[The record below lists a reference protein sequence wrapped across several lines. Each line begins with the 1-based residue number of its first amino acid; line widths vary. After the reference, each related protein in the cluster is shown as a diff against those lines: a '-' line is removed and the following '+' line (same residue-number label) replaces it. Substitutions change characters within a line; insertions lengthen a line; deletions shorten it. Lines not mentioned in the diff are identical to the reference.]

1 MIHKIKQLI
10 LLAILV
16 SVGYF
21 LLSNHIIYFCN
32 GIKLL
37 KKSKPTSA
45 YTFVSLEN
53 KRVEDILKI
62 EDLRNDGIGDLL
74 VEIGKLNHEE
84 KKRLEYI
91 ITKSP

>member
-21 LLSNHIIYFCN
+21 LLSNHIIYFGN

-37 KKSKPTSA
+37 KKSRPTSA
-45 YTFVSLEN
+45 YTFVSIEN
-53 KRVEDILKI
+53 KRVGDILKI

-74 VEIGKLNHEE
+74 VEIGKLNNEE
-84 KKRLEYI
+84 KEQLEDV

>member
-1 MIHKIKQLI
+1 MIHKIKQFI

-21 LLSNHIIYFCN
+21 LLSNHIIYFGN

-37 KKSKPTSA
+37 KKSRPTSA
-45 YTFVSLEN
+45 YTFVSIEN
-53 KRVEDILKI
+53 KKVEDILKI
-62 EDLRNDGIGDLL
+62 EDLRNDGIGDFL
-74 VEIGKLNHEE
+74 VEIGKLNNEE
-84 KKRLEYI
+84 KKQLEYI

>member
-1 MIHKIKQLI
+1 MIHKIKRLI

-21 LLSNHIIYFCN
+21 LLSNHIIYFGN

-45 YTFVSLEN
+45 YTFVSIEN
-53 KRVEDILKI
+53 KKVEDILKI
-62 EDLRNDGIGDLL
+62 EDLRNDGIGDFL
-74 VEIGKLNHEE
+74 VEIGKLNNE
-84 KKRLEYI
+84 KKERMEYI
-91 ITKSP
+91 IMRSP

>member
-1 MIHKIKQLI
+1 MIHRIKQLI

-21 LLSNHIIYFCN
+21 LLSNHIIYFGN

-45 YTFVSLEN
+45 YTFVSIEN
-53 KRVEDILKI
+53 KRAEDILKI

-74 VEIGKLNHEE
+74 VEIGKLSNEE
-84 KKRLEYI
+84 KERLEYI
-91 ITKSP
+91 VTRSP